1 MQYNQ
6 YNNQQYGQ
14 YNQQPQYVTG
24 SLVSNVMKRV
34 YLTMTL
40 GLLVTAFTS
49 LFCAGSDSVINF
61 FAANGWAMWVLI
73 FAELGIVF
81 GVSAGINK
89 LSTPAAMALFLL
101 FAVINGLML
110 FPIFWAYTSES
121 IAKTFFITAGTFG
134 AMSV

>member
-40 GLLVTAFTS
+40 GLLITAFTS
-49 LFCAGSDSVINF
+49 LFCASSYSVISF
-61 FAANGWAMWVLI
+61 FVQNIGTTFTSTKATVIITTTSVETALI
-73 FAELGIVF
+73 LGF
-81 GVSAGINK
+81 
-89 LSTPAAMALFLL
+89 TRLL
-101 FAVINGLML
+101 MV
-110 FPIFWAYTSES
+110 
-121 IAKTFFITAGTFG
+121 
-134 AMSV
+134 

>member
-89 LSTPAAMALFLL
+89 ISTASAAAATRASF
-101 FAVINGLML
+101 N
-110 FPIFWAYTSES
+110 PHHPHSS
-121 IAKTFFITAGTFG
+121 
-134 AMSV
+134 